1 MSLGKYLA
9 EIIIEPTPKKV
20 ALYPG
25 AFKPPHKGHFELVQR
40 LSKVSDEVLVIISPI
55 ARDGITAEQSLSAWK
70 LYLPFLPKAKV
81 VISNV
86 SSPVSYVYDYV
97 KSNPQQDIQVAF
109 GKDEGERYK
118 AFLNKEKYPNVKV
131 YDAGNIEGLSASSL
145 RAAIKSFNPV
155 DIAKFLPQGI
165 EVADFMNSLN
175 LSLRTEPTFKSVTEN
190 TEQPNLEFTKAL
202 ASLTKY
208 YVDKG
213 YNVKPL
219 PKVKIINND
228 EVNASN
234 LLGKTAYY
242 DPSNKSITLFTAGRH
257 PKDILR
263 SFSHEMIHHIQN
275 LENRL
280 NNINTT
286 NTTEDDY
293 LSQLEQEAYLN
304 GNMNFRNWE
313 DGIKNPIK
321 EVYYLDSEKYNYPK
335 TIHEN
340 LWHTLNEITLNPSN
354 AVEIYGSLTNGKF
367 QVGDTTY
374 IYDIKQVKNPYNDEG
389 NFFNI
394 MFHPENNVTS
404 KPLEGK
410 ENYIKILNTMYKV
423 ILDFIEEAE
432 PDYVGIS
439 SMDNDGS
446 KNYHRVYAN
455 LTNNKSNRIPGYFRK
470 DVSLEFNTPEGKGRF
485 IVLKRKNN
493 EVMNEEKEKSKY
505 RIFCDMDGVLV
516 DFDKGYEDLTGLHT
530 KHVDVQDSN
539 DFWNKFREG
548 LKEKNIGEF
557 EYWSRLD
564 WMPDG
569 KELWNYIKQY
579 NPYVLTAPSRDP
591 QSREGKR
598 AWAERLDNMKNIYFK
613 AAAFKSEYAA
623 PNRILIDDR
632 ADTIDRWKKNGG
644 IGILHTSTQ
653 DTIEQLKKLG
663 L

>member
-1 MSLGKYLA
+1 MSLGKYIA

-25 AFKPPHKGHFELVQR
+25 AFKPPHRGHFELVQR
-40 LSKVSDEVLVIISPI
+40 LSKVSDEVLIIISPI
-55 ARDGITAEQSLSAWK
+55 AREGITAEQSLKAWK
-70 LYLPFLPKAKV
+70 LYLPLLPKAKAI
-81 VISNV
+81 ISDKA
-86 SSPVSYVYDYV
+86 SPISYVYDYV
-97 KSNPQQDIQVAF
+97 KSNPQQDIEVAY
-109 GKDEGERYK
+109 GKGEEDRYK

-145 RAAIKSFNPV
+145 RAAIKSSNPV

-165 EVADFMNSLN
+165 EVADFMNALN

-190 TEQPNLEFTKAL
+190 TESSDLNFTKAL
-202 ASLTKY
+202 TSLTKY
-208 YVDKG
+208 YIDNG

-228 EVNASN
+228 EINASN
-234 LLGKTAYY
+234 MLGKTAYY
-242 DPSNKSITLFTAGRH
+242 DPTDKSITLFTFGRH

-304 GNMNFRNWE
+304 GNMTLRNWE
-313 DGIKNPIK
+313 DSIKN
-321 EVYYLDSEKYNYPK
+321 
-335 TIHEN
+335 
-340 LWHTLNEITLNPSN
+340 
-354 AVEIYGSLTNGKF
+354 
-367 QVGDTTY
+367 
-374 IYDIKQVKNPYNDEG
+374 
-389 NFFNI
+389 
-394 MFHPENNVTS
+394 
-404 KPLEGK
+404 
-410 ENYIKILNTMYKV
+410 
-423 ILDFIEEAE
+423 
-432 PDYVGIS
+432 
-439 SMDNDGS
+439 
-446 KNYHRVYAN
+446 
-455 LTNNKSNRIPGYFRK
+455 NK
-470 DVSLEFNTPEGKGRF
+470 
-485 IVLKRKNN
+485 
-493 EVMNEEKEKSKY
+493 VMNEQTMKNKY

-530 KHVDVQDSN
+530 KHADVQDSN

-569 KELWNYIKQY
+569 KELWNYIKPY

-632 ADTIDRWKKNGG
+632 ADTIERWNKNGG
-644 IGILHTSTQ
+644 IGILHTSTAN
-653 DTIEQLKKLG
+653 TIEQLKKLG

>member
-1 MSLGKYLA
+1 MSLGKYIA

-25 AFKPPHKGHFELVQR
+25 AFKPPHRGHFELVQR
-40 LSKVSDEVLVIISPI
+40 LSKVSDEVLIIISPI
-55 ARDGITAEQSLSAWK
+55 AREGITAEQSLKVWK
-70 LYLPFLPKAKV
+70 LYLPLLPKAKV
-81 VISNV
+81 VISDKA
-86 SSPVSYVYDYV
+86 SPISYVYDYV
-97 KSNPQQDIQVAF
+97 KSNPQQDIEVAY
-109 GKDEGERYK
+109 GKGEEDRYK

-165 EVADFMNSLN
+165 EVADFMNALN

-190 TEQPNLEFTKAL
+190 TEQLNLEFTKAL
-202 ASLTKY
+202 ANLTKY
-208 YVDKG
+208 YVDNG

-242 DPSNKSITLFTAGRH
+242 DPSNRSITLFTVGRH

-304 GNMNFRNWE
+304 GNMVLRNWE

-321 EVYYLDSEKYNYPK
+321 EVYQLDSEKFNYPK
-335 TIHEN
+335 SIYEN
-340 LWHTLNEITLNPSN
+340 LWYTLNEITLNPSN
-354 AVEIYGSLTNGKF
+354 AVEIYGGLTNGKF
-367 QVGDTTY
+367 QVGDIVY

-439 SMDNDGS
+439 SMDNNGS
-446 KNYHRVYAN
+446 KNYHNVYAN

-485 IVLKRKNN
+485 VVLKRKNN

-505 RIFCDMDGVLV
+505 IIFCDMDGVLV

-530 KHVDVQDSN
+530 KHADVQDSN
-539 DFWNKFREG
+539 DFWNKFKSS
-548 LKEKNIGEF
+548 LAEKNME
-557 EYWSRLD
+557 EYDYWANLE
-564 WMPDG
+564 WMSDG
-569 KELWNYIKQY
+569 QELWNYIKQY

-591 QSREGKR
+591 GSKLGKKE
-598 AWAERLDNMKNIYFK
+598 WVQRLDNMKNIYFR
-613 AAAFKSEYAA
+613 AAQNKSDFSGR
-623 PNRILIDDR
+623 NRILIDDR
-632 ADTIDRWKKNGG
+632 ADTIEKWNKAGG

>member
-40 LSKVSDEVLVIISPI
+40 LSKVSDEVLIIISPI

-118 AFLNKEKYPNVKV
+118 SFLNKEKYPNVKV
-131 YDAGNIEGLSASSL
+131 YDAGNIEGLSASGL
-145 RAAIKSFNPV
+145 RAAIKSSNPV
-155 DIAKFLPQGI
+155 DIAKYLPQGI
-165 EVADFMNSLN
+165 EVNDFLN
-175 LSLRTEPTFKSVTEN
+175 ALKLSPRTEPTFNSINEN
-190 TEQPNLEFTKAL
+190 ISNSDFTNAL
-202 ASLTKY
+202 ASITKY
-208 YVDKG
+208 YVDNG

-219 PKVKIINND
+219 PKVKIISND
-228 EVNASN
+228 SDNASN

-242 DPSNKSITLFTAGRH
+242 DPANKSITLFTFGRH
-257 PKDILR
+257 SKDILR

-280 NNINTT
+280 DNITTT

-293 LSQLEQEAYLN
+293 LSQLEQEAYLK
-304 GNMNFRNWE
+304 GNMTFRNWE
-313 DGIKNPIK
+313 DSIKNNIN
-321 EVYYLDSEKYNYPK
+321 EVYFLDIPKFNQPK
-335 TIHEN
+335 TFVDRLCES
-340 LWHTLNEITLNPSN
+340 LNEITLSKDN
-354 AVEIYGSLTNGKF
+354 AVETYGDLIGGRF
-367 QVGDTTY
+367 QVGNTTY
-374 IYDIKQVKNPYNDEG
+374 IYDIKQVKNPYNDGEQ
-389 NFFNI
+389 FFNI
-394 MFHPENNVTS
+394 MFHPEDNVTS
-404 KPLEGK
+404 TPQGGK
-410 ENYIKILNTMYKV
+410 ENYIKVLSTMYKI

-432 PDYVGIS
+432 PEYIGIAS
-439 SMDNDGS
+439 IDGN
-446 KNYHRVYAN
+446 KNYHNVYAN

-470 DVSLEFNTPEGKGRF
+470 DVALPFETPQGKGSF
-485 IVLKRKNN
+485 VVLKRKN
-493 EVMNEEKEKSKY
+493 EVMNEQKETNKY

-530 KHVDVQDSN
+530 KHADVQDSN

-564 WMPDG
+564 WMSDG
-569 KELWNYIKQY
+569 KQLWNYIKQY

-632 ADTIDRWKKNGG
+632 ADTIEKWRKNGG
-644 IGILHTSTQ
+644 IGILHTSAQ

>member
-70 LYLPFLPKAKV
+70 LYLPLLPKAKV

-131 YDAGNIEGLSASSL
+131 YNAGNIGGLSASSL
-145 RAAIKSFNPV
+145 RAAIKSSNPV

-165 EVADFMNSLN
+165 EVNDFLN
-175 LSLRTEPTFKSVTEN
+175 ALKLSPRTEPTFNSINEN
-190 TEQPNLEFTKAL
+190 ISDPDFTNAL
-202 ASLTKY
+202 ASITKH
-208 YVDKG
+208 YVDNG

-219 PKVKIINND
+219 PKVKIISND
-228 EVNASN
+228 KANASN
-234 LLGKTAYY
+234 MLGKTAYY
-242 DPSNKSITLFTAGRH
+242 DPTNKSITLFTAGRH

-280 NNINTT
+280 NNITTT

-313 DGIKNPIK
+313 DGIKNK
-321 EVYYLDSEKYNYPK
+321 
-335 TIHEN
+335 
-340 LWHTLNEITLNPSN
+340 
-354 AVEIYGSLTNGKF
+354 
-367 QVGDTTY
+367 
-374 IYDIKQVKNPYNDEG
+374 
-389 NFFNI
+389 
-394 MFHPENNVTS
+394 
-404 KPLEGK
+404 
-410 ENYIKILNTMYKV
+410 
-423 ILDFIEEAE
+423 
-432 PDYVGIS
+432 
-439 SMDNDGS
+439 
-446 KNYHRVYAN
+446 
-455 LTNNKSNRIPGYFRK
+455 
-470 DVSLEFNTPEGKGRF
+470 
-485 IVLKRKNN
+485 
-493 EVMNEEKEKSKY
+493 VMNEQQTTNKY

-539 DFWNKFREG
+539 EFWNKFREG
-548 LKEKNIGEF
+548 LKEKNIGEL

-564 WMPDG
+564 WMSDG

-598 AWAERLDNMKNIYFK
+598 AWVERLDNMKNIYFK

-632 ADTIDRWKKNGG
+632 ADTIEKWNKNGG
-644 IGILHTSTQ
+644 IGILHTSTSN
-653 DTIEQLKKLG
+653 TIEQLKKLG